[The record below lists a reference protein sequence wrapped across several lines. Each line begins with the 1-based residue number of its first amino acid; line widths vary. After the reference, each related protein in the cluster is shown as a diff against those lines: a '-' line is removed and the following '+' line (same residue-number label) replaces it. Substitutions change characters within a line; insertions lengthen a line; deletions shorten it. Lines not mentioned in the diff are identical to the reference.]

1 MYAAFETIPLDANEV
16 RAPTPTPPVPTARQ
30 YLCWAQRSLSR
41 HGWATPI
48 DGADSP
54 RYRDAVRRFQLEHM
68 GAAVP
73 SGDVEPAT
81 QDALIR
87 LNHVHP
93 DYTAWTQR
101 VLLKQGLMSAATARA
116 EPIMDRTTSATQKA
130 LRNLQGR
137 VGLAQNG
144 WVGAKTELVLLR
156 TSAGHPPGADGKPQ
170 ACRAAPPPPPP
181 PPPKKKDE
189 VDDILI
195 RLLRDV
201 DVNTL
206 VHDNFLRN
214 EVACLKSFLLGAL
227 AGARADDRY
236 WQFTPLDSLGRER
249 ACDYRFEVL
258 SARRHTRPQH
268 AAANFRRC
276 AARAGTADAV
286 GRCLLQVHRAIRCH
300 IDALKNVLTHQ
311 AANTHVRYWT
321 ECAWMLELR
330 AASER
335 KSPLSVYRCFGPFI
349 RNASSS
355 C

>member
-1 MYAAFETIPLDANEV
+1 MFAAFERIPFEAETV
-16 RAPTPTPPVPTARQ
+16 GAPPPQPPSPTPRQ
-30 YLCWAQRSLSR
+30 YLCWVQRSLSR

-54 RYRDAVRRFQLEHM
+54 RYRDAVRRFQLEYM
-68 GAAVP
+68 GVAAP

-101 VLLKQGLMSAATARA
+101 VLAKQGLLPAAAARA
-116 EPIMDRTTSATQKA
+116 EPIMDRTGSATQKA
-130 LRNLQGR
+130 LRSLQGR
-137 VGLAQNG
+137 VGLAPNG
-144 WVGAKTELVLLR
+144 WVGSKTELVLMRL
-156 TSAGHPPGADGKPQ
+156 SAGHPPGADGKPQ
-170 ACRAAPPPPPP
+170 ACRTAAPPPPPP
-181 PPPKKKDE
+181 PKKRDDE
-189 VDDILI
+189 GLI

-201 DVNTL
+201 DVKGL
-206 VHDNFLRN
+206 VADDFLRD

-227 AGARADDRY
+227 AGARVDDRY

-258 SARRHTRPQH
+258 SAKRHTRAQR
-268 AAANFRRC
+268 AVTNFRRC
-276 AARAGTADAV
+276 AARASRVDDV

-300 IDALKNVLTHQ
+300 LNALKNVLAHQ
-311 AANTHVRYWT
+311 AANTHIRYWT

-335 KSPLSVYRCFGPFI
+335 KTPPSVYRCFGPFI